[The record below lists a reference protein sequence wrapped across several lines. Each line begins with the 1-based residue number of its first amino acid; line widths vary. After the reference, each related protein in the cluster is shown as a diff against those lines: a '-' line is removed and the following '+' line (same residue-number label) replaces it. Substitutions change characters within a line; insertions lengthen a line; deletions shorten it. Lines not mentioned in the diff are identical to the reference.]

1 MAKQKIHK
9 IIWREWK
16 YNCDLNANKI
26 KIHLRE
32 NKEIL
37 SYDFSSITRNEI
49 FIKELENFICFVKG
63 TEEPKVDIKRGFE
76 KFEIRLDSKI
86 FTEKEVLTK
95 YK

>member
-1 MAKQKIHK
+1 MFHGQVEVHK
-9 IIWREWK
+9 IIWREWE
-16 YNCDLNANKI
+16 YRLSDLNANKI

-63 TEEPKVDIKRGFE
+63 TKSLKLILKR
-76 KFEIRLDSKI
+76 D
-86 FTEKEVLTK
+86 
-95 YK
+95 